1 MLCVQG
7 VVIVTNTTSVQHSV
21 TNILVVDDDKFIL
34 ELLRKNLS
42 SLGFNVFVAENSKQA
57 KRLLT
62 NEAIHCIML
71 DVMLGDESGF
81 VVAKQ
86 LMHIIPTPIVFM
98 TAEQGDEVLSESYL
112 SDGMDFVR
120 KPFDMFEVAN
130 KIKTLS
136 YIGKIDR
143 ILHKLN
149 KGN

>member
-7 VVIVTNTTSVQHSV
+7 VMIVTNTTNTSSI

-71 DVMLGDESGF
+71 DVMLGNESGF
-81 VVAKQ
+81 IVAKQ
-86 LMHIIPTPIVFM
+86 LMHILPTPIVFM
-98 TAEQGDEVLSESYL
+98 TAEKGDDVLSESYL
-112 SDGMDFVR
+112 SDGMDFLR
-120 KPFDMFEVAN
+120 KPFDMSEVAS